1 MAFDPLID
9 SLSAIIVLGGT
20 GLATILRSGSKE
32 LAQTARALGGLFH
45 QHFSAERAKANLAAQ
60 VNAIRSDGV
69 LRADAG
75 AIGDPEFDEAT
86 DAMIRAR
93 SLDPLVERHHLHRRN
108 RLAQAN
114 GAVRTLAQAAEL
126 GPVFGMVGTL
136 VSLSR
141 LPAAGLDPAALNGA
155 ISMAVVTTLYG
166 LLLANIVLAPLARAI
181 ERQAQAEEQARLE
194 VIDWL
199 TVQLEPAMPH
209 GPIEPQGPRGPLVR
223 ETGVRETGLRQ
234 GRHAAPLR
242 DRQPV

>member
-9 SLSAIIVLGGT
+9 GLSAAIVLGGT
-20 GLATILRSGSKE
+20 ALATVLRSGPTE
-32 LAQTARALGGLFH
+32 LAHTANAVAALFRRR
-45 QHFSAERAKANLAAQ
+45 FSAERAKADLAAQ

-69 LRADAG
+69 LRANPRAT
-75 AIGDPEFDEAT
+75 GDREFDEAT

-93 SLDPLVERHHLHRRN
+93 SIDPLIERHHVHRRN
-108 RLAQAN
+108 RLAQSSS
-114 GAVRTLAQAAEL
+114 AVRTLAQAAEL

-141 LPAAGLDPAALNGA
+141 LPAEGLHPGALNGA

-181 ERQAQAEEQARLE
+181 ERQAQAEEQARQE

-199 TVQLEPAMPH
+199 AQQLEPAMPYLADH
-209 GPIEPQGPRGPLVR
+209 RDPGNRALRHDGPLR
-223 ETGVRETGLRQ
+223 ERLP
-234 GRHAAPLR
+234 A
-242 DRQPV
+242 